1 MVDFTETAMCKMCR
15 HCRMRLPTPT
25 SNEKEAFC
33 TKGCYQSFYLHRCLC
48 LREGYRADYS

>member
-1 MVDFTETAMCKMCR
+1 MVDFTETAMRKMSR